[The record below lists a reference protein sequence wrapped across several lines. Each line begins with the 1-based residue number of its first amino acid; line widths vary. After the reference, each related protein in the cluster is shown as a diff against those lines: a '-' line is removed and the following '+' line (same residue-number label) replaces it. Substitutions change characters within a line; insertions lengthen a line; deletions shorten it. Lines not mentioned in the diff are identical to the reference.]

1 MRVCQEA
8 DLMHSGQL
16 RLLQNLCGVLGSVR
30 VCVCVFVIGIRAFW
44 PLVLQNLGILL
55 QMLGMLGNSWA
66 ELV

>member
-1 MRVCQEA
+1 MVCQEA

-30 VCVCVFVIGIRAFW
+30 VYPKCVFVIGIRAFW
-44 PLVLQNLGILL
+44 PLVLQDLGILL